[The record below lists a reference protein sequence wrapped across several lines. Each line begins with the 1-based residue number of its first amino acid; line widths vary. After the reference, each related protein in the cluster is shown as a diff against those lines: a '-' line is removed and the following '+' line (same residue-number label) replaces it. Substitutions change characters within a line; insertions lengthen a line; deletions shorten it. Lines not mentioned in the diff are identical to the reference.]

1 MRDLRRPPRD
11 LLLLWRREDAGLA
24 PAQVEHEVDRRV
36 HVGVERRTGAL
47 EDSGQADRDLLARPD
62 RRAVGHAVE
71 AEPEGAARPLAAHLV
86 PVLLAAQRDAALAT
100 RERMPSDAERLRRD
114 HQVLDDEPLLEL
126 EEIRASPRDF
136 EAPVLKLERP
146 PIELV
151 ALLVGLELEIALR
164 FDVAL
169 WQDEDAVVVRPEEL
183 GAVDRKRA
191 RKTAAR

>member
-11 LLLLWRREDAGLA
+11 LLLPWRREDAGLA
-24 PAQVEHEVDRRV
+24 PAEVEHEVDRRV
-36 HVGVERRTGAL
+36 HVGVERRAGAL

-114 HQVLDDEPLLEL
+114 HQVLDDEPLLDAVHVDHLPAL
-126 EEIRASPRDF
+126 EVPEIDRVSLAEQPGFD
-136 EAPVLKLERP
+136 ERP
-146 PIELV
+146 QWV
-151 ALLVGLELEIALR
+151 ASELLVD
-164 FDVAL
+164 DVV
-169 WQDEDAVVVRPEEL
+169 AVR
-183 GAVDRKRA
+183 AVE
-191 RKTAAR
+191 